1 MVTYTSINARRFIW
15 TLPRKFSK
23 MTTTGLVINLPI
35 GLYIKTIYSLK
46 QSGALGVNPG
56 APSLHSHALTK
67 YATINGLC
75 YSLPLN
81 SARRLGGAVE
91 HHAVDLGDGV
101 GDAGGDAR

>member
-1 MVTYTSINARRFIW
+1 MAKLGFVYGKLISTVSQALP
-15 TLPRKFSK
+15 TLSSLHLYRENGAP
-23 MTTTGLVINLPI
+23 GL
-35 GLYIKTIYSLK
+35 T
-46 QSGALGVNPG
+46 PG

-81 SARRLGGAVE
+81 GARRLGGAVE

>member
-1 MVTYTSINARRFIW
+1 MAS
-15 TLPRKFSK
+15 
-23 MTTTGLVINLPI
+23 TGLVINLSI

-46 QSGALGVNPG
+46 QNGAPGLTPG

-67 YATINGLC
+67 YATINGLY

-81 SARRLGGAVE
+81 GARRLGGAVE

>member
-1 MVTYTSINARRFIW
+1 MAKLGFVYGKLISTVSQALP
-15 TLPRKFSK
+15 TLSS
-23 MTTTGLVINLPI
+23 LH
-35 GLYIKTIYSLK
+35 LYREN
-46 QSGALGVNPG
+46 GALGLTPG

-81 SARRLGGAVE
+81 GARRLGGAVE